1 LTEHDQQQLEHTFKT
16 TADRRLRDR
25 CHALLMSIRLRRH

>member
-1 LTEHDQQQLEHTFKT
+1 MIHITLNDHDRQQLEHTFKT

-25 CHALLMSIRLRRH
+25 CQAILNV